1 MERRVRSSFALSTLC
16 IPDGQ
21 LHHLFVGN
29 EKMIERCCTRRC
41 GWSSIHP
48 SHSLLGM
55 SDLGRWISS
64 ILVCVC
70 VCVCVR
76 ERESACVSSIS
87 IWRRRKGE
95 QGQTG
100 GRMDGRVT
108 DRGNGRQE
116 VEWRNLALYP
126 PPSPAF
132 LSRYSYCILEP
143 SSRTFR
149 RAEKGVVLSCQ
160 QIYKHN
166 NQISALLLNRKEK
179 IFIYLILSAI
189 NEIYWC

>member
-70 VCVCVR
+70 VCVR
-76 ERESACVSSIS
+76 ERECVCIVNIDLATTKRRARTNGRKDGRACNGQ
-87 IWRRRKGE
+87 RKWKAR
-95 QGQTG
+95 
-100 GRMDGRVT
+100 GRMTKPRT
-108 DRGNGRQE
+108 
-116 VEWRNLALYP
+116 LP